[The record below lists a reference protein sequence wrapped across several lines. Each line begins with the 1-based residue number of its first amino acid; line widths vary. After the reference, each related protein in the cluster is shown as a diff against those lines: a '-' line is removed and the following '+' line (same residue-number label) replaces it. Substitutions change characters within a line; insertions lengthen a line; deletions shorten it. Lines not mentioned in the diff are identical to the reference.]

1 MKMKRNCPL
10 RVLGYPGDVK
20 RKSRSCYKIIKS
32 FPAAVILLKPG
43 LQLFPGVA
51 GACPGHT
58 ACEVRDM
65 EPTYSDLYALLERD
79 PKAGAY
85 FRSLPGYVQD
95 QIRSKKHQP
104 GSYEALVEMA
114 EAAEKVV

>member
-1 MKMKRNCPL
+1 
-10 RVLGYPGDVK
+10 
-20 RKSRSCYKIIKS
+20 
-32 FPAAVILLKPG
+32 
-43 LQLFPGVA
+43 
-51 GACPGHT
+51 
-58 ACEVRDM
+58 M

-85 FRSLPGYVQD
+85 FQSLPGYVQD